1 MFIKVKPLQV
11 YSSDGF
17 DFFGRPESKR
27 TVLKRIGELR
37 LNCNYQEGILVFHT
51 EKHRYKRVPVETY
64 TKSGKPSKKV
74 TYKTIPTHWK
84 YVIYFIPN
92 EILLLLKYQKQKVVQ
107 HKHYFEIVDI
117 LNNG

>member
-1 MFIKVKPLQV
+1 MFIKVKPLQIC
-11 YSSDGF
+11 SSSGF
-17 DFFGRPESKR
+17 DFFGRPESHKA
-27 TVLKRIGELR
+27 VLKRISELMVSR
-37 LNCNYQEGILVFHT
+37 EYQEGMLVFHK

-92 EILLLLKYQKQKVVQ
+92 EILAMLKNQGQKVVQ

-117 LNNG
+117 